1 MSGVDRVAVVMGLP
15 FSVTR
20 TFLAL
25 IQAYILWL
33 NLIVILAKGKHLL
46 KERERERERE
56 RQREEKGMKR
66 KGMASLTLTLFLLN
80 VKVVQDEGR
89 WFRTKAIEGKSPRV
103 H

>member
-1 MSGVDRVAVVMGLP
+1 MSGVDGVAIVMGLP

-46 KERERERERE
+46 KEKERERE

>member
-1 MSGVDRVAVVMGLP
+1 MGLP

-25 IQAYILWL
+25 IQVYILWL

-46 KERERERERE
+46 KEKERERE

>member
-1 MSGVDRVAVVMGLP
+1 MDEVAIVMGLP

-46 KERERERERE
+46 KEKERERE